1 MTRLL
6 ASLLTLLLC
15 AAAVPALAQDD
26 AKPESFEGLRYR
38 GWGLRGGFGFDPDQA
53 IIGAHVDLG
62 EFTPHLRFVPNLE
75 LGFGDDAW
83 VISGTLPVHWV
94 FELGGS
100 ITPYAGGGLAV
111 GWIDHDK
118 KGSDTEIGL
127 KLIGGAEFNL
137 VDDDSLI
144 LELNV
149 TPGYIYDAQLL
160 VGWNF

>member
-1 MTRLL
+1 MNRLL
-6 ASLLTLLLC
+6 VSLLTLLLC
-15 AAAVPALAQDD
+15 ATAAPALAQDNGE
-26 AKPESFEGLRYR
+26 PEPFGGLRYR
-38 GWGLRGGFGFDPDQA
+38 DWGLRGGIGFDPDQF
-53 IIGAHVDLG
+53 IIGAHADLG
-62 EFTPHLRFVPNLE
+62 EFIPNLRFVPNFE
-75 LGFGDDAW
+75 LGFGDDSW

-100 ITPYAGGGLAV
+100 VTPYAGGGLSV

-118 KGSDTEIGL
+118 KGSDAEIGL
-127 KLIGGAEFNL
+127 DLVGGVEFNL
-137 VDDDSLI
+137 VDNDSLF